1 MLYYFIFEMV
11 NLQIFLQSESKQQ
24 LELSKK
30 KTKRMALIIY
40 IVYTILVV
48 ATAYI
53 VQVMTIASLRD
64 VYLAHVTLIDTIV
77 ITRSVVRLFI
87 DFFMFYL
94 FYTSF

>member
-11 NLQIFLQSESKQQ
+11 NLQIFLQAESKQQ

>member
-1 MLYYFIFEMV
+1 
-11 NLQIFLQSESKQQ
+11 
-24 LELSKK
+24 
-30 KTKRMALIIY
+30 MALIIY